1 MDNFVTAI
9 NNFYVEDKDEYLR
22 QLIDGDITK
31 NEISENT
38 AFEKD
43 IIDKLNHGAN
53 PLVKGAYG
61 ETLGHLSARLSL
73 MNLTEELFERAIQ
86 PQGDEN
92 GMFPWHYAAF
102 FGCLM
107 TLKCYKEK
115 GFDISSQTNSYW
127 DILLIAASQN
137 QSEIIEWILQENI
150 VSVDDTSDAFNRTAL
165 FLAIQYKRREA
176 AFTLLKYAA
185 DATLPTKIKMTCL
198 GLSSLFMPDITIR
211 LLDE

>member
-1 MDNFVTAI
+1 
-9 NNFYVEDKDEYLR
+9 
-22 QLIDGDITK
+22 
-31 NEISENT
+31 
-38 AFEKD
+38 
-43 IIDKLNHGAN
+43 
-53 PLVKGAYG
+53 
-61 ETLGHLSARLSL
+61 

-165 FLAIQYKRREA
+165 FLAIQYITSRSSLHPPKVRSWCHSA
-176 AFTLLKYAA
+176 HQNQDDLFGVIFTLHARYYTTPSRRVSRMRKWSYYKRFSINLLIFYLISRLVHVLKRVN
-185 DATLPTKIKMTCL
+185 
-198 GLSSLFMPDITIR
+198 TIV
-211 LLDE
+211 LHHI